1 MNNQPHGP
9 PGFDR
14 DRESIEEQRRAHAH
28 QQQEELAQRTREH
41 NERQERDRREREQ
54 YQAAPAHQN
63 DTGSIPIHQPVASRL
78 PGAIHSPGGLLANH
92 GGAPT
97 SSGPLGAPSG
107 PGNAFG
113 GPLHGDA
120 GRPITHNP
128 QNATNQLQ
136 QQQGFGPNVLH
147 HNSSLG
153 IGGSGASA
161 VSFGG
166 PLQQQQ
172 QQQQPPQDAVRLQ
185 QLSFGAPLPQG
196 HPMAGPPALG
206 QGGQQP
212 ILNVSSASR
221 ISLALLP
228 AVTPQPH
235 ACLNQHRSVNR

>member
-1 MNNQPHGP
+1 MNNQPHGQ

-14 DRESIEEQRRAHAH
+14 DRDSIEEQRRAHA
-28 QQQEELAQRTREH
+28 QQQEELAHRAREH
-41 NERQERDRREREQ
+41 TERQERDRREREREQ

-63 DTGSIPIHQPVASRL
+63 DTGSIPMHQPVASRL
-78 PGAIHSPGGLLANH
+78 PAAIHSPGGLLANH

-97 SSGPLGAPSG
+97 SGSLGAPSG

-120 GRPITHNP
+120 GRPIPHNP

-147 HNSSLG
+147 HNSALA
-153 IGGSGASA
+153 IGGPGASA
-161 VSFGG
+161 VNFGG
-166 PLQQQQ
+166 PL
-172 QQQQPPQDAVRLQ
+172 QQPPQDAVRLQ
-185 QLSFGAPLPQG
+185 QLSFGPPLPQG

-212 ILNVSSASR
+212 ILNVSIIHSNQLVSANNLDSNSHWHF
-221 ISLALLP
+221 SLVQNDIRNIQAD
-228 AVTPQPH
+228 
-235 ACLNQHRSVNR
+235 

>member
-28 QQQEELAQRTREH
+28 QQEELAQRAREH
-41 NERQERDRREREQ
+41 SERQERVRQEREQ
-54 YQAAPAHQN
+54 YQSTPAHQN

-92 GGAPT
+92 GGAPP
-97 SSGPLGAPSG
+97 SGPLGAPNG

-113 GPLHGDA
+113 GPLHSDA
-120 GRPITHNP
+120 GRVISHNP

-136 QQQGFGPNVLH
+136 QQQAFGPNVLH
-147 HNSSLG
+147 HNSAMNLG
-153 IGGSGASA
+153 GPGASA
-161 VSFGG
+161 VNFGG
-166 PLQQQQ
+166 PL

-212 ILNVSSASR
+212 ILNVSTAP
-221 ISLALLP
+221 I
-228 AVTPQPH
+228 H
-235 ACLNQHRSVNR
+235 